1 MPATTTAFEAA
12 NIFARTSGYIE
23 KRYVDIGDR
32 VKAGALLAEI
42 TAPELDHQITQ
53 AKATL
58 AQNQATLQQTQ
69 ASRDLAQVT
78 NARDSKLVKQGWLTL
93 QQGDNDRLTLKA
105 QQAAVGVAQS
115 NIAAQEAQI
124 RILGQEKAYQRV
136 VAPFDGVITQRNI
149 DNGSLVTSGS
159 TFMFT
164 LMHPDVIRT
173 QVFVPQDEA
182 FGLGPGVDAVVRVP
196 EIPDRGF
203 PGKVTRIASAL
214 QPGSRTLLTEID
226 VPNPDGA
233 LSPGIYCTVELFIP
247 RKTPSMI
254 IPADAVVFDENGLHV
269 AVVENGTA
277 HLQKITIARDF
288 GTEVEVHDGV
298 KPGDQVIL
306 NPMIDLAE
314 GSKVAARKPGDKL
327 DRRGGRNCDATPAIH
342 GGRPAVGRPRLPGAG
357 LYHGHHSHGTSID
370 AGGDRVFPAQW
381 PEPVL
386 GDDPAGR
393 SRHDV
398 GAGAAGFRSNDSGDG
413 RDLCHTDGANH
424 AWNSGRASYFAAV
437 SGWHSR
443 NDASDVCGTDDISS
457 PGQLFHFGKRKPG
470 RGCADGLQ

>member
-1 MPATTTAFEAA
+1 MNEIHVLAKKANIQDRVESDNGRAPPPKTDTPQHRSRGGMLFGPIALLLLLGGLAMGGWRHYQAERAVAATMHRAQTAVPEVRVAAVRAGDGTINVSLPATTTAFEAA
-12 NIFARTSGYIE
+12 NIFARTNGYIE

-32 VKAGALLAEI
+32 VKAGDLLVDI

-58 AQNQATLQQTQ
+58 AQNQSTLQQTQ
-69 ASRDLAQVT
+69 ASRDLADVT
-78 NARDSKLVKQGWLTL
+78 NGRDSKLVKQGWLTL
-93 QQGDNDRLTLKA
+93 QQGDNDRLTLKV

-124 RILGQEKAYQRV
+124 RVLEQEKAYQRV
-136 VAPFDGVITQRNI
+136 IAPFDGVITQRNI

-233 LSPGIYCTVELFIP
+233 LSPGIYCTVELYIP

-254 IPADAVVFDENGLHV
+254 IPADAVVFDQDGLHV
-269 AVVENGTA
+269 AVVRNGTA

-298 KPGDQVIL
+298 KVGDQVIL
-306 NPMIDLAE
+306 NPMVDLAD
-314 GSKVAARKPGDKL
+314 GSKVAVRSASKAR
-327 DRRGGRNCDATPAIH
+327 
-342 GGRPAVGRPRLPGAG
+342 
-357 LYHGHHSHGTSID
+357 TS
-370 AGGDRVFPAQW
+370 
-381 PEPVL
+381 
-386 GDDPAGR
+386 
-393 SRHDV
+393 
-398 GAGAAGFRSNDSGDG
+398 
-413 RDLCHTDGANH
+413 
-424 AWNSGRASYFAAV
+424 
-437 SGWHSR
+437 
-443 NDASDVCGTDDISS
+443 
-457 PGQLFHFGKRKPG
+457 
-470 RGCADGLQ
+470 

>member
-1 MPATTTAFEAA
+1 MSEISERAKLDNIQERRDPQTDQVVPLPNRSRKRPRRYGGALLGAGALLLLAGGLGLGAFRHYQAGLALAADDKPVVPEVRVATVRASDSKISVSLPATTTAFEAA
-12 NIFARTSGYIE
+12 NIFARTSGYVE

-32 VKAGALLAEI
+32 VKAGELLADI
-42 TAPELDHQITQ
+42 TAPELDHQIAQ
-53 AKATL
+53 AQATL
-58 AQNQATLQQTQ
+58 AQDEATLQQTQ
-69 ASRDLAQVT
+69 ASRELAQVT
-78 NARDSKLVKQGWLTL
+78 NTRDSNLVQKGWLTL
-93 QQGDNDRLTLKA
+93 QQGDNDRLTLQA

-115 NIAAQEAQI
+115 NITAQQAQI
-124 RILGQEKAYQRV
+124 RILEQEKAYQRV
-136 VAPFDGVITQRNI
+136 VAAFDGVITQRNI
-149 DNGSLVTSGS
+149 DNGSLVQSGS

-173 QVFVPQDEA
+173 QVYVPQDEA

-254 IPADAVVFDENGLHV
+254 IPSDAVVFDRDGLHV

-277 HLQKITIARDF
+277 HLKKVAIVRDF

-306 NPMIDLAE
+306 NPMVNLTE
-314 GSKVAARKPGDKL
+314 GSKVAVRK
-327 DRRGGRNCDATPAIH
+327 TTTQ
-342 GGRPAVGRPRLPGAG
+342 
-357 LYHGHHSHGTSID
+357 TS
-370 AGGDRVFPAQW
+370 
-381 PEPVL
+381 
-386 GDDPAGR
+386 
-393 SRHDV
+393 
-398 GAGAAGFRSNDSGDG
+398 
-413 RDLCHTDGANH
+413 
-424 AWNSGRASYFAAV
+424 
-437 SGWHSR
+437 
-443 NDASDVCGTDDISS
+443 
-457 PGQLFHFGKRKPG
+457 
-470 RGCADGLQ
+470 

>member
-1 MPATTTAFEAA
+1 MTEIHLLPKNEGVQDRADPEADRVVALPPHKGRQRRRGYGGALFGAVALLLLAGGLGYGAWRHYQAEREVAATMQRTRTFVPEVRVAAVRASEGKFTISLPATTTAFEAA
-12 NIFARTSGYIE
+12 NIFARTNGYID

-32 VKAGALLAEI
+32 VKAGALLADI

-53 AKATL
+53 AQATL

-69 ASRDLAQVT
+69 ASHELAQVT
-78 NARDSKLVKQGWLTL
+78 NARDSKLVQQGWLTL
-93 QQGDNDRLTLKA
+93 QQGDNDRLTLRA

-115 NIAAQEAQI
+115 NISAQEAQI
-124 RILGQEKAYQRV
+124 RILEQEKDYQRV

-196 EIPDRGF
+196 EIPDRTF

-233 LSPGIYCTVELFIP
+233 LSPGIYCTIELFIP

-254 IPADAVVFDENGLHV
+254 IPSDAVVFDRDGLHV
-269 AVVENGTA
+269 AVVENGSA
-277 HLQKITIARDF
+277 HLKKIAIVRDF

-306 NPMIDLAE
+306 NPMVNLVE
-314 GSKVAARKPGDKL
+314 GSKVAVRK
-327 DRRGGRNCDATPAIH
+327 
-342 GGRPAVGRPRLPGAG
+342 
-357 LYHGHHSHGTSID
+357 
-370 AGGDRVFPAQW
+370 AQT
-381 PEPVL
+381 
-386 GDDPAGR
+386 G
-393 SRHDV
+393 
-398 GAGAAGFRSNDSGDG
+398 
-413 RDLCHTDGANH
+413 
-424 AWNSGRASYFAAV
+424 
-437 SGWHSR
+437 
-443 NDASDVCGTDDISS
+443 
-457 PGQLFHFGKRKPG
+457 
-470 RGCADGLQ
+470 

>member
-1 MPATTTAFEAA
+1 MTEIRVRPKIDGVQDRSDPERDRIVALSGVAPSRRRRYGGSLLGATALLLLVGGLGLGGWRHYQAELDVAAAAQQSRTLVPDVRVGIVRASDSKISVTLPATTTAFEAA
-12 NIFARTSGYIE
+12 NIFARTSGYVE
-23 KRYVDIGDR
+23 KRYVDIGDK
-32 VKAGALLAEI
+32 VKAGTLLADI

-53 AKATL
+53 AQATL
-58 AQNQATLQQTQ
+58 AQDQATLQQTQ
-69 ASRDLAQVT
+69 ASRDLAEVT
-78 NARDSKLVKQGWLTL
+78 NGRDSKLVKQGWLTL
-93 QQGDNDRLTLKA
+93 QQGDNDRLTLQA

-196 EIPDRGF
+196 EIPDRVF

-233 LSPGIYCTVELFIP
+233 LSPGIYCTVELLIP

-254 IPADAVVFDENGLHV
+254 IPADAVVFDQNGLHV
-269 AVVENGTA
+269 AVVDHGA
-277 HLQKITIARDF
+277 ARLQKITIARDF
-288 GTEVEVHDGV
+288 GKEVEVRDGV
-298 KPGDQVIL
+298 RPGDRVIL
-306 NPMIDLAE
+306 NPMVNLTE
-314 GSKVAARKPGDKL
+314 GSKVAVRK
-327 DRRGGRNCDATPAIH
+327 TP
-342 GGRPAVGRPRLPGAG
+342 
-357 LYHGHHSHGTSID
+357 TS
-370 AGGDRVFPAQW
+370 
-381 PEPVL
+381 
-386 GDDPAGR
+386 
-393 SRHDV
+393 
-398 GAGAAGFRSNDSGDG
+398 
-413 RDLCHTDGANH
+413 
-424 AWNSGRASYFAAV
+424 
-437 SGWHSR
+437 
-443 NDASDVCGTDDISS
+443 
-457 PGQLFHFGKRKPG
+457 
-470 RGCADGLQ
+470 

>member
-1 MPATTTAFEAA
+1 
-12 NIFARTSGYIE
+12 
-23 KRYVDIGDR
+23 
-32 VKAGALLAEI
+32 LLVEI

-69 ASRDLAQVT
+69 ASRELADVT
-78 NARDSKLVKQGWLTL
+78 NARDSRLVKQGWLTL
-93 QQGDNDRLTLKA
+93 QQGDNDRLTLQA

-124 RILGQEKAYQRV
+124 RVLEQEKAYQRV
-136 VAPFDGVITQRNI
+136 IAPFDGVITQRNI
-149 DNGSLVTSGS
+149 DNGSLVTAGS

-182 FGLGPGVDAVVRVP
+182 FGLGPGVDAVIRVP
-196 EIPDRGF
+196 EIPNRSF

-233 LSPGIYCTVELFIP
+233 LSPGIYCTVELYIP

-254 IPADAVVFDENGLHV
+254 VPADAVVFDRNGLHV
-269 AVVENGTA
+269 AVVENGIA

-298 KPGDQVIL
+298 KPDDQVIL
-306 NPMIDLAE
+306 NPMINLMDGSQVAVSVNPEDGYGKHEPGLIQRVPKRTLQGSGEVKKGMQFQARTADGMRLFTVTGVMGDMVTLDGNHPLA
-314 GSKVAARKPGDKL
+314 DKTL
-327 DRRGGRNCDATPAIH
+327 HFDVQVVGVREATTEELEH
-342 GGRPAVGRPRLPGAG
+342 GHVHGAG
-357 LYHGHHSHGTSID
+357 GHHH
-370 AGGDRVFPAQW
+370 
-381 PEPVL
+381 
-386 GDDPAGR
+386 
-393 SRHDV
+393 
-398 GAGAAGFRSNDSGDG
+398 
-413 RDLCHTDGANH
+413 
-424 AWNSGRASYFAAV
+424 
-437 SGWHSR
+437 
-443 NDASDVCGTDDISS
+443 
-457 PGQLFHFGKRKPG
+457 
-470 RGCADGLQ
+470 

>member
-1 MPATTTAFEAA
+1 MTETSVRTKREVVQERLDPDTDRVVSLPNAAPPKRRRRYGGGLFGATALFLLLGGLGIGGWRHYQAELALRATMQKSRTAVPEVRIASVRASNSKITVSLPATTTAFEAA
-12 NIFARTSGYIE
+12 NIFARTNGYIE

-32 VKAGALLAEI
+32 VKAGALLADI

-53 AKATL
+53 ARATL
-58 AQNQATLQQTQ
+58 AQTQATLEQTR
-69 ASRDLAQVT
+69 ASRDLADVT
-78 NARDSKLVKQGWLTL
+78 NGRDSKLVKQGWLTL

-124 RILGQEKAYQRV
+124 RVLEQEKSYQRV

-159 TFMFT
+159 TFMYT

-182 FGLGPGVDAVVRVP
+182 FGLGPGVDAVIRVP
-196 EIPDRGF
+196 EIPNRTF
-203 PGKVTRIASAL
+203 PGKVTRIANAL

-226 VPNPDGA
+226 VPNPDWA

-254 IPADAVVFDENGLHV
+254 IPADAVIFDENGLHV
-269 AVVENGTA
+269 AVVQNGIA
-277 HLQKITIARDF
+277 HLQKIAIARDF

-298 KPGDQVIL
+298 KPGDHVIL

-314 GSKVAARKPGDKL
+314 GSKVKVRKP
-327 DRRGGRNCDATPAIH
+327 AT
-342 GGRPAVGRPRLPGAG
+342 
-357 LYHGHHSHGTSID
+357 S
-370 AGGDRVFPAQW
+370 
-381 PEPVL
+381 
-386 GDDPAGR
+386 
-393 SRHDV
+393 
-398 GAGAAGFRSNDSGDG
+398 
-413 RDLCHTDGANH
+413 
-424 AWNSGRASYFAAV
+424 
-437 SGWHSR
+437 
-443 NDASDVCGTDDISS
+443 
-457 PGQLFHFGKRKPG
+457 
-470 RGCADGLQ
+470 

>member
-1 MPATTTAFEAA
+1 MSEIRVRPKNEVVQDRPDPATDRVVTLPIVAPKRRGWGGIVFGASALLLLAGGLALGGWRHYQSRLAVAATGQESRTRVPDVRVATVRAGTGKITVTLPATTTAFEAA
-12 NIFARTSGYIE
+12 NIFARTNGYIE

-32 VKAGALLAEI
+32 VKAGALLVDI
-42 TAPELDHQITQ
+42 TAPELDHQIAQ

-58 AQNQATLQQTQ
+58 AQDQAALQQTQ
-69 ASRDLAQVT
+69 ASRELADVT
-78 NARDSKLVKQGWLTL
+78 NGRDSKLVKQGWLTL

-105 QQAAVGVAQS
+105 QQAAVAVAQS

-124 RILGQEKAYQRV
+124 RILEQEKAYQRV

-159 TFMFT
+159 TFMYT

-182 FGLGPGVDAVVRVP
+182 FGLGPGVDAVIRVP
-196 EIPDRGF
+196 EIPDRTF

-233 LSPGIYCTVELFIP
+233 LSPGIYCTVELLIP

-269 AVVENGTA
+269 AVVKDGIA

-306 NPMIDLAE
+306 NPMVDLAE
-314 GSKVAARKPGDKL
+314 GSKVAAR
-327 DRRGGRNCDATPAIH
+327 
-342 GGRPAVGRPRLPGAG
+342 RPR
-357 LYHGHHSHGTSID
+357 TS
-370 AGGDRVFPAQW
+370 
-381 PEPVL
+381 
-386 GDDPAGR
+386 
-393 SRHDV
+393 
-398 GAGAAGFRSNDSGDG
+398 
-413 RDLCHTDGANH
+413 
-424 AWNSGRASYFAAV
+424 
-437 SGWHSR
+437 
-443 NDASDVCGTDDISS
+443 
-457 PGQLFHFGKRKPG
+457 
-470 RGCADGLQ
+470 